1 MRRCNN
7 CFQLL
12 DLSNF
17 YKKKNGYQYSCK
29 DCTKEKVYAWR
40 KEKVQKRWDKIF
52 IDENILKEVLK
63 P

>member
-1 MRRCNN
+1 
-7 CFQLL
+7 L